1 MRLRKRIMIVLS
13 AMLIMMMC
21 LGVNVSAAS
30 KPKLS
35 KTSLMLITGN
45 SYTLKVT
52 GTSSKVKWSVSNK
65 KVISV
70 KNGKVTGKSQGT
82 AYVYAT
88 VGKKKLKCK
97 VNVYDSYISPISNVK
112 LSAWS
117 SKKISFK
124 AYNVD
129 PEDIVIIV
137 EDENVV
143 QPVGCSINGDTVT
156 VTLYG
161 VGAGSSEMGL
171 RDNSNPSMERDFTVT
186 VSGSA
191 KADNYDYDDGNKNGS
206 SSDSYADEVIKLV
219 NKERSKRGLDP
230 LTTTDKLRDAAEKRA
245 KELGKSF
252 SHTRPNGTSCF
263 TVLGEYGISYSAAGE
278 NIAHGQHTP
287 EDAMESWMNSE
298 MHKKNIL
305 NPDFTG
311 IGVAYDE
318 DTDSWVQIFIG

>member
-1 MRLRKRIMIVLS
+1 MYSMGLRKRIIAILS

-52 GTSSKVKWSVSNK
+52 GTSSKVKWSVSNT

-112 LSAWS
+112 LSAGAT
-117 SKKISFK
+117 KTISFK
-124 AYNVD
+124 VYNVNKN
-129 PEDIVIIV
+129 EIAYYV

-143 QPVGCSINGDTVT
+143 QRVDYSINGDTMT
-156 VTLYG
+156 ITLYG
-161 VGAGSSEMGL
+161 VGAGSCEMGFW
-171 RDNSNPSMERDFTVT
+171 DDKNPAMERDFTVT

-191 KADNYDYDDGNKNGS
+191 NPNNNDYSYNNNGG
-206 SSDSYADEVIKLV
+206 SYADEVIELV
-219 NKERSKRGLDP
+219 NKERAKRGLDP
-230 LTTTDKLRDAAEKRA
+230 LSTTDKLRDAAEKRA

-263 TVLGEYGISYSAAGE
+263 TVLGEYNISYSAAGE
-278 NIAHGQHTP
+278 NIAHGQDTP

-305 NPDFTG
+305 SPDYSY

-318 DTDSWVQIFIG
+318 DTDSWVQLFIG